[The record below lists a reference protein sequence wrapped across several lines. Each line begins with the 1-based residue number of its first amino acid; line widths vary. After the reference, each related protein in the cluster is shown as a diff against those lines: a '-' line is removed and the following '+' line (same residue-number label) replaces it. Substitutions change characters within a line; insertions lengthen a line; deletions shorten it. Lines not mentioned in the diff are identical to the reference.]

1 MTTRLHPPAAASL
14 ALEEILRNEP
24 ELLRD
29 YGANVVASL
38 MQVTTASVGTDVKLQ
53 CLAAL
58 AKFLHHS
65 PPEMLSDGAA
75 ALNPGQMASF
85 LAELTSVRD
94 AVMKEKYSV
103 VQVALFIMDLLM
115 HKLPDVFSRA
125 FRKEGTVHAVELLCA
140 QRVETPAE
148 ATKDAK
154 TVLAGT
160 SRHVIRWF
168 PQG

>member
-1 MTTRLHPPAAASL
+1 
-14 ALEEILRNEP
+14 
-24 ELLRD
+24 
-29 YGANVVASL
+29 

-53 CLAAL
+53 CLGARV
-58 AKFLHHS
+58 LHHAL
-65 PPEMLSDGAA
+65 PEMLADGAA

-125 FRKEGTVHAVELLCA
+125 FRKEGTVHAVEASA

-154 TVLAGT
+154 KRSWREHHAT
-160 SRHVIRWF
+160 
-168 PQG
+168 